1 MKKVKNLLFIIA
13 IVICFVSCKKQV
25 REKQEYI
32 PIYIDADTE
41 RTFYV
46 ASPSGVIVFSTDS
59 KTYYSYVNENGR
71 EVNIMDYYKEAQNEE
86 N

>member
-1 MKKVKNLLFIIA
+1 MKNIKNLLFIIA

-25 REKQEYI
+25 EPKQEYI

-46 ASPSGVIVFSTDS
+46 ASPSGIIVFSTDS
-59 KTYYSYVNENGR
+59 ETYYQYINEDGR
-71 EVNIMDYYKEAQNEE
+71 AVNIMDYMEAQNEKD
-86 N
+86 